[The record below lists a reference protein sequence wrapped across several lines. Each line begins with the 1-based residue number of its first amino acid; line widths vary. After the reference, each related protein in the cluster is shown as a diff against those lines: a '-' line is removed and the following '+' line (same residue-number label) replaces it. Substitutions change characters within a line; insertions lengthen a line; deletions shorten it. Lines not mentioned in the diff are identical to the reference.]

1 MITILE
7 VIEIGK
13 KKWEKLLKMQKT
25 ILKIC

>member
-13 KKWEKLLKMQKT
+13 KKWKKLLKMQKT